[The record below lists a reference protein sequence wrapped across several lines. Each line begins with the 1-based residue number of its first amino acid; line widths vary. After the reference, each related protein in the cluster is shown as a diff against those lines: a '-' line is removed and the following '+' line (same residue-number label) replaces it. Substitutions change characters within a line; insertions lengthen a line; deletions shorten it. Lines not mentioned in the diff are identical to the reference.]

1 MKGIS
6 DVRLRI
12 QCANV
17 SDHAKI
23 LPIQNFVELAP
34 GLLKPANHE
43 LKLYFARRIG
53 EIICGNSGMYIYKPG
68 DRSPMGTC
76 VLCGGALSFEIQEW
90 TETVKSGPQE
100 LAAYHSQQSE
110 QPRGRRIPK
119 KKAS

>member
-53 EIICGNSGMYIYKPG
+53 EILCGNSEIYIYKPG
-68 DRSPMGTC
+68 DGSPIGRC
-76 VLCGGALSFEIQEW
+76 VLCGGALSFEIQEQ
-90 TETVKSGPQE
+90 TAPAKSGPQE
-100 LAAYHSQQSE
+100 LAAYRSQHSE
-110 QPRGRRIPK
+110 QPHGRRK
-119 KKAS
+119 RKAS